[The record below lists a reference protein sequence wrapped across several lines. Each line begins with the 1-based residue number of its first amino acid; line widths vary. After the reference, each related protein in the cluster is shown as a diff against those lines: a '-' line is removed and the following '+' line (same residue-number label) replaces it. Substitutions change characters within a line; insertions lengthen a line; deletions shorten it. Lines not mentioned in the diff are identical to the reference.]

1 MAASLLIGIAIALV
15 AAWGALALWIRAP
28 LPRAARAALT
38 IGWLALALAAIS
50 ALAWPAWQ
58 PAAYG
63 FAAAVVA
70 LLVWWHTI
78 RPSNDRDWIPEV
90 ARQTHGEV
98 DGNRVTL
105 HNVRNFAWR
114 SRTDFTPRWETRH
127 YALDEL
133 QSVDV
138 ALSYWNRPAIAHALV
153 SFGFGHERYVVFS
166 VEIRRKQGDKF
177 SEVGGFFKQYE
188 LSVIA
193 STEEDSLRVRTNVRG
208 EDGYLY
214 RVNMP
219 LEAARSLFMAY
230 VDSANRLRETPRF
243 YHTLTAN
250 CTTIVFQMARRI
262 VPGLPLDYRQLVSG
276 YLPEYLYGLD
286 VLQGADNVGQYRRL
300 GRYTDRARASGIPT
314 AFSRTSG
321 KACQASNLRKCL
333 Q

>member
-15 AAWGALALWIRAP
+15 AAWGALAMWIRAP

-38 IGWLALALAAIS
+38 IGWLALALAAIA

-177 SEVGGFFKQYE
+177 SEIGGFFKQYE

-230 VDSANRLRETPRF
+230 VDSANRLRDTPRF

-314 AFSRTSG
+314 AFSRTIRQGVPGIKS
-321 KACQASNLRKCL
+321 S
-333 Q
+333 